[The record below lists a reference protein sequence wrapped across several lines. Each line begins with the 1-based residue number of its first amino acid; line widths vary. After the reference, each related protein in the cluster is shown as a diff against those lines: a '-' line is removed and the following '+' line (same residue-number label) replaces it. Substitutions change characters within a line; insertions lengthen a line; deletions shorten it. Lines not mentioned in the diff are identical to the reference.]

1 MGISIQTYRCRI
13 GTYVPKNQLKLQKNS
28 YKYTSCRYATYPRNL
43 KSARLFMMCVVI
55 LSSFSSFANHSNQQ
69 KLSFNLSTFICKTT
83 SDPVKLNYTK
93 SSSAVFLGL
102 MPPNINI
109 PNSKCTN
116 NFYARYTYGNRSNRG
131 IKLGHWNAGSAF
143 LENKIND
150 IENVI
155 ATHHPHLFGIS
166 EANLHKL

>member
-13 GTYVPKNQLKLQKNS
+13 GTYVPKNQPKLQKNS
-28 YKYTSCRYATYPRNL
+28 YKYTSCRYTYPRNL

-131 IKLGHWNAGSAF
+131 IKLSHWNAGSAF
-143 LENKIND
+143 LEN
-150 IENVI
+150 
-155 ATHHPHLFGIS
+155 PHLFGIS
-166 EANLHKL
+166 EANL